1 MPSSSA
7 SPPPVATLSFP
18 DAGLS
23 PPRPAR
29 ASAGARLLRRSA
41 TAWLLLAVLGQL
53 VFAAYVTVFYGGAAA
68 SGDRTR
74 WSEVLPHGFRVDRL
88 VDTLA
93 VAAHVLPA
101 VIVLV
106 GGTLQLWPAL
116 RRRWPAAH
124 RWLGRTYFAAVA
136 LVTAA
141 GVFMTLR
148 RGTPHAAAYGALLNA
163 AVISVSAVLAVRH
176 ARARNFDAHR
186 RWALRLYLAALGVWF
201 FRIGL
206 MAWLLI
212 NQGPV
217 GFDPQTL
224 RGPAIT
230 VLAYAQTL
238 VPLGVLELYLRAR
251 GGRARHAAALGL
263 IALTVLT
270 ALGSF
275 AASRI
280 LWLPHL

>member
-1 MPSSSA
+1 MPSFS
-7 SPPPVATLSFP
+7 PVASLSS
-18 DAGLS
+18 S
-23 PPRPAR
+23 P
-29 ASAGARLLRRSA
+29 ASRGARLLRRSA
-41 TAWLLLAVLGQL
+41 TAWLLLAVAGQL

-68 SGDRTR
+68 SGDSAR
-74 WSEVLPHGFRVDRL
+74 WSEVLPRGFGVNEL
-88 VDTLA
+88 LDTLA

-101 VIVLV
+101 VLVLV

-116 RRRWPAAH
+116 RRRWPALH
-124 RWLGRTYFAAVA
+124 RWLGRVYLASVA
-136 LVTAA
+136 LVTAV

-148 RGTPHAAAYGALLNA
+148 RGTLQASAYGALLNA
-163 AVISVSAVLAVRH
+163 AVIWVCAGLALRH
-176 ARARNFDAHR
+176 ARARDLAAHR

-206 MAWLLI
+206 MAWLFI

-238 VPLGVLELYLRAR
+238 VPLAVLELYLRAR
-251 GGRARHAAALGL
+251 DGRARHAVALVL

>member
-1 MPSSSA
+1 MLAPSS
-7 SPPPVATLSFP
+7 PLVPIATTP
-18 DAGLS
+18 AAARG
-23 PPRPAR
+23 AR
-29 ASAGARLLRRSA
+29 ALRLAA
-41 TAWLLLAVLGQL
+41 TSWLVLAVLGQL
-53 VFAAYVTVFYGGAAA
+53 VFAAYVTMFYGGAVT
-68 SGDRTR
+68 SGDQAR
-74 WSEVLPHGFRVDRL
+74 WSEVLPRGFRADAL

-101 VIVLV
+101 VIVLL
-106 GGTLQLWPAL
+106 GGALQLWPAL
-116 RRRWPAAH
+116 RQRWPIVH
-124 RWLGRTYFAAVA
+124 RWVGRAYLASVA

-148 RGTPHAAAYGALLNA
+148 RGSLHAPAYGALLNGATIFVCA
-163 AVISVSAVLAVRH
+163 ALALHH
-176 ARARNFDAHR
+176 ARARELAAHR

-206 MAWLLI
+206 MAWLMV

-230 VLAYAQTL
+230 VLAFAQTL
-238 VPLGVLELYLRAR
+238 VPLAVLELTLRAR
-251 GGRARHAAALGL
+251 SSGARRATAALLG
-263 IALTVLT
+263 ALTVLT
-270 ALGSF
+270 ALGGF

>member
-1 MPSSSA
+1 MPSFS
-7 SPPPVATLSFP
+7 PVASI
-18 DAGLS
+18 
-23 PPRPAR
+23 PPSTDSR
-29 ASAGARLLRRSA
+29 GARLLRRSA
-41 TAWLLLAVLGQL
+41 TAWLLLAVAGQL
-53 VFAAYVTVFYGGAAA
+53 LFAAYVTVFYGGAFT
-68 SGDRTR
+68 SGDRAR
-74 WSEVLPHGFRVDRL
+74 WSEVLPHGFRVDAL
-88 VDTLA
+88 LDTLA

-101 VIVLV
+101 LIVLV

-116 RRRWPAAH
+116 RRRWPALH
-124 RWLGRTYFAAVA
+124 RWLGRAYLAAVA

-148 RGTPHAAAYGALLNA
+148 RGTPHAAAWGALLNA
-163 AVISVSAVLAVRH
+163 AVISFSAVMALRH
-176 ARARNFDAHR
+176 ARARELDAHR

-224 RGPAIT
+224 RGPTIT
-230 VLAYAQTL
+230 ALAYAQTL

-251 GGRARHAAALGL
+251 SGRTRNAIALAL

-270 ALGSF
+270 VLGSF